1 MSPSSPRKT
10 PRPESFLPLR
20 PAELLILHV
29 LNAGE
34 QHGYAIVHAVER
46 ESEGTVRLHPGALY
60 RMLHRL
66 LGDGLLAESDERP
79 APDLDDARRR
89 YYGITPLGRAVL
101 TAEVERLGRL
111 VRAVRTSGSAPR
123 PRTA

>member
-1 MSPSSPRKT
+1 MDPSPSRKS

-29 LNAGE
+29 LSAGE
-34 QHGYAIVHAVER
+34 QHGYAIVREVAR

-89 YYGITPLGRAVL
+89 YYGITPLGKAVL

-111 VRAVRTSGSAPR
+111 VRAARSGGAAPR
-123 PRTA
+123 PRTV